1 MSWIICPSHN
11 LSSFLL
17 LIALMT
23 WRESPST
30 STDEMLI
37 YWAKMRARLTAR
49 ASTIFTELGRGIRW
63 LRAIMIN
70 PYSSLITIPK
80 PARAK
85 FSKIAPSKFILN
97 RPTKRGCQRTTL
109 HGNEGLAEGRC
120 TSQNFYSNSLALLT
134 VCPTSHTDCFT
145 CNLLRRVWILQAII
159 ENRVAVLEDVS
170 VRIKDTRSPK
180 LLNTLLR
187 SKVKVWSDNQIHLA

>member
-1 MSWIICPSHN
+1 MSWIICPNHD

-23 WRESPST
+23 WRESSST

-37 YWAKMRARLTAR
+37 YWAKMRDRLAAR

-63 LRAIMIN
+63 LRAVMIN
-70 PYSSLITIPK
+70 PCLSLITIPK

-97 RPTKRGCQRTTL
+97 RPIEGGRQRTTSR
-109 HGNEGLAEGRC
+109 GNEGLAEGRC
-120 TSQNFYSNSLALLT
+120 TSQNFCSNSLALLT
-134 VCPTSHTDCFT
+134 VSPTSHTGCFT
-145 CNLLRRVWILQAII
+145 SNLLRRVQILQAII

-170 VRIKDTRSPK
+170 VRIKDNRSPK
-180 LLNTLLR
+180 LLNTLLC
-187 SKVKVWSDNQIHLA
+187 SKVKVWSNNQIHLA